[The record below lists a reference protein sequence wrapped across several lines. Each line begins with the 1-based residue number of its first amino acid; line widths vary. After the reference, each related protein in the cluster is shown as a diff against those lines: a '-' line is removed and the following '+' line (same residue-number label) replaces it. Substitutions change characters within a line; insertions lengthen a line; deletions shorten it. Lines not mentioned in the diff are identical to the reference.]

1 MAKNLSLWQRIM
13 PLLMVNVVYTME
25 EYQKLSKVWKIILQ
39 LDRAG
44 RAKLAPAV
52 EQETQHLIQK
62 NACIS
67 NDCHII
73 ALARVSGARLLCSD
87 DVKFTSQDNLQQ

>member
-1 MAKNLSLWQRIM
+1 
-13 PLLMVNVVYTME
+13 ME